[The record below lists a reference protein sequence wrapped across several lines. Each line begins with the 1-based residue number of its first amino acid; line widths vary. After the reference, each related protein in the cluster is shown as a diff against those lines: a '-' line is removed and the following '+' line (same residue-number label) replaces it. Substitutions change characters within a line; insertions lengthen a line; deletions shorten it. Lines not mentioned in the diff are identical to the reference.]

1 MRVRGLISGLL
12 LFLGCVTALA
22 AVPVRWADQQIH
34 SDNYADTIRPLVKN
48 PELQSALAELLIE
61 TAQDKTGQELP
72 PQAQAVV
79 KTQVAAVMNTPEAS
93 DIWVRANVTAR
104 DAVVNGTGNQVA
116 VDVNQLAGEL
126 RGPVEEKLKPYN
138 VTLPELPASE
148 GKIVLVDDPAV
159 GQARQT
165 IEQIQQLA
173 SILPWVAIGL
183 LVAAVAISPR
193 RGRSLVAAGFG
204 IGIPALI
211 GVLVLTL
218 AGASVASAFGDT
230 QTQPFILALGDAFV
244 GSLRADLIW
253 LLVAC
258 ALAIV
263 GGFVLSAVTGRR
275 RDDDQGYDS
284 GYDDGYAS
292 GPEPYGAYP
301 PPSPYDQQ
309 PRPQYQPQQYPQQGY
324 PQQPGYPP
332 QQGGYPPPQ
341 QAYPQAQQ
349 PYYGQADDRY

>member
-1 MRVRGLISGLL
+1 MRLRGLISGLL

-48 PELQSALAELLIE
+48 PELQSALADLLLE
-61 TAQDKTGQELP
+61 TAEDKTGQKLP

-79 KTQVAAVMNTPEAS
+79 KTQVATVMNTPEAT
-93 DIWVRANVTAR
+93 DLWVQANVTAR

-138 VTLPELPASE
+138 VSLPELPASA

-159 GQARQT
+159 GQARET
-165 IEQIQQLA
+165 IQQIQQLA

-183 LVAAVAISPR
+183 LAAAVAVSAR

-218 AGASVASAFGDT
+218 AGASVAAAFGDS

-244 GSLRADLIW
+244 GSLRADLLW

-263 GGFVLSAVTGRR
+263 GGFVLSAVTSRR
-275 RDDDQGYDS
+275 GEREDPAYGPD
-284 GYDDGYAS
+284 YDDYEAG
-292 GPEPYGAYP
+292 P
-301 PPSPYDQQ
+301 PP
-309 PRPQYQPQQYPQQGY
+309 YQPQPYQQAQGYGQPQYPQQ
-324 PQQPGYPP
+324 QYPP
-332 QQGGYPPPQ
+332 QPQPYPGQQQPYPGQYQQPPQ
-341 QAYPQAQQ
+341 YGRQPQQQ
-349 PYYGQADDRY
+349 PYYGQQDDRY